1 MTSTPLRRLLASLL
15 AVSLALTTAA
25 CGVERS
31 SGVEGKEVL
40 RIGVKYDQPGIGL
53 RLPDGS
59 FEGFDIDVAS
69 YVAERLGADR
79 VEFVGLT
86 SGGREEF
93 LAERKGDLVVASYSI
108 TPLRK
113 TMVNFAG
120 PYYVAHQDIM
130 VRKGEKEIRG
140 PRDLKGRRLCKSE
153 GSNSW
158 KRVVE
163 ELGIPAELVDA
174 GTYGEC
180 VQLLLDGGLDAVTTD
195 DLILAGFAMRQ
206 PDAFRMVNARFTDEK
221 YGIGL
226 HKDDIGGCEAV
237 NRALTRMYQDG
248 TAERLLSRW
257 FAPTGLKTATTVPQF
272 EGCG

>member
-1 MTSTPLRRLLASLL
+1 MPGRLLSLL
-15 AVSLALTTAA
+15 LATVLLLSLAVA
-25 CGVERS
+25 CGADRS
-31 SGVEGKEVL
+31 PGVEGRKVL

-53 RLPDGS
+53 RSHGS
-59 FEGFDIDVAS
+59 FLGFDVDVAS
-69 YVAERLGADR
+69 YVAERLGAER

-86 SGGREEF
+86 SGQREEF
-93 LAERKGDLVVASYSI
+93 LIGRKVDLVVASYSI

-113 TMVNFAG
+113 TLVNFAG

-130 VRKGEKEIRG
+130 VRGGERDILG
-140 PRDLKGRRLCKSE
+140 PRDLAGRKLCKSE

-163 ELGIPAELVDA
+163 ELGIEAELVDA
-174 GTYGEC
+174 ATYGEC

-195 DLILAGFAMRQ
+195 DLILAGFALRR
-206 PDAFRMVNARFTDEK
+206 PGAFRMVNARFTDEK

-226 HKDDIGGCEAV
+226 RKDDVSGCEAV
-237 NRALTRMYQDG
+237 NRAVTRMYQDG
-248 TAERLLSRW
+248 TAARLLAKW
-257 FAPTGLKTATTVPQF
+257 FGPTGLKTTTTVPQF

>member
-1 MTSTPLRRLLASLL
+1 MTCTVPRRLLAALL
-15 AVSLALTTAA
+15 AAVLVLPLAS
-25 CGVERS
+25 CGVKGS
-31 SGVEGKEVL
+31 SGVEGRKVL
-40 RIGVKYDQPGIGL
+40 KVGVKYDQPGIGL
-53 RLPDGS
+53 RVPDGS
-59 FEGFDIDVAS
+59 FQGFDVDVAS
-69 YVAERLGADR
+69 YVARRLGADR

-86 SGGREEF
+86 SNDREEF
-93 LAERKGDLVVASYSI
+93 LAERKVDLVVASYSI
-108 TPLRK
+108 TPQRK
-113 TMVNFAG
+113 TVVGFAG

-130 VRKGEKEIRG
+130 VREEEKGIRG
-140 PRDLKGRRLCKSE
+140 PRDLRDRRLCKSE

-163 ELGIPAELVDA
+163 ELGVRARLVDA

-180 VQLLLDGGLDAVTTD
+180 VQLLLDGELDAVTTD

-248 TAERLLSRW
+248 TAERLLTRW
-257 FAPTGLKTATTVPQF
+257 FAPTGLKTAATVPQF
-272 EGCG
+272 EGCD

>member
-1 MTSTPLRRLLASLL
+1 MTSSPKRLPALLLAAALVLPL
-15 AVSLALTTAA
+15 AGCAA
-25 CGVERS
+25 EEP
-31 SGVEGKEVL
+31 SGVEGRHVL

-53 RLPDGS
+53 RRPDGK
-59 FEGFDIDVAS
+59 FEGFDVDVAS
-69 YVAERLGADR
+69 YVAGRLGARR

-86 SGGREEF
+86 SGQREQF
-93 LAERKGDLVVASYSI
+93 LAERKVDLVVASYSI

-113 TMVNFAG
+113 TLVNFAG

-130 VRKGEKEIRG
+130 VAKGDTKITG
-140 PRDLKGRRLCKSE
+140 PRDLRGRRLCKTE

-163 ELGIPAELVDA
+163 ELGIPARLVDA

-180 VQLLLDGGLDAVTTD
+180 VQLLLEHRLDAVTTD
-195 DLILAGFAMRQ
+195 DLILAGFALRQ
-206 PDAFRMVNARFTDEK
+206 PGAFRMVNARFTDEK

-237 NRALTRMYQDG
+237 NRALTAMYQDG
-248 TAERLLSRW
+248 TAARLLARW

-272 EGCG
+272 EGCS